1 MAQANLEALID
12 CDDDELFI
20 ELGRELL
27 GDGLSFGPEDFARY
41 KGFAISWLDEH
52 IAEMRAAVCGHR
64 AAKTVTGDTSSDA
77 LIEMATVADCL
88 AALYGKPAAMVAAV
102 ILVRRG
108 LDALCGR
115 E

>member
-1 MAQANLEALID
+1 MAEANLDALVD
-12 CDDDELFI
+12 CDDDELLI
-20 ELGRELL
+20 KLGRELL

-41 KGFAISWLDEH
+41 KGFAIRWLDEH
-52 IAEMRAAVCGHR
+52 ISEMRTAVCRHR
-64 AAKTVTGDTSSDA
+64 AAKAVGDATGSDT

-88 AALYGKPAAMVAAV
+88 AALYGKPAALVAAV

-108 LDALCGR
+108 LDALCGQ